1 MGWMAPYWEKYFS
14 DLTKIFFRLAKRF
27 LLTCKYIF
35 RRAVGSLG
43 FWQKYC
49 EYSQKSFSDQQKY
62 FSDWC
67 KNIFSMARKKKNLTG
82 KNIFLTSQ
90 KYFSDWQ
97 KDFS

>member
-1 MGWMAPYWEKYFS
+1 KNIFPSGK
-14 DLTKIFFRLAKRF
+14 KIC
-27 LLTCKYIF
+27 LTCKYIF

-67 KNIFSMARKKKNLTG
+67 KNIFRTAAVGSLE
-82 KNIFLTSQ
+82 FWQ
-90 KYFSDWQ
+90 KYFHGS
-97 KDFS
+97 